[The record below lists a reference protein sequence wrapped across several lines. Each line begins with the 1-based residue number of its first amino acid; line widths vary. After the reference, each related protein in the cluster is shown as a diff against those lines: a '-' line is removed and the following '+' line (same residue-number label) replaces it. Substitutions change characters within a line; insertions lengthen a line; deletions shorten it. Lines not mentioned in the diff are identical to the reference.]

1 MKKHLLL
8 PVLAILLVAGATAWA
23 VSDRDPTVARDKG
36 PVRVDGLDTPPPGI
50 GPPRPP
56 GGAPMPGGGLQPP
69 GGPPPGGGGPQPP
82 MGFGGGAPGQPPFP
96 PGGGGSKIDY
106 KELIPTLIAAL
117 DDDDGDVRKAV
128 AVTLT
133 RIGQPAVDP
142 LLGVLKD
149 KDKSKASRA
158 NAAYVLGRIGS
169 PAREALPA
177 LTKALKESDRD
188 LRRRAAFALA
198 HVVSDYQGGM
208 SFPGGMLPGPGMGV
222 GGRRGGS
229 EELPDPGVVL
239 PSHEKS
245 SEKGDKPSDKTDRSK

>member
-1 MKKHLLL
+1 RPGPGHPRLADSPGTPGQERPHPTASATGIVLLGTVAGRYLQISLSRCSLAGVRRSVPLSFQENPVMKKHLLL

-69 GGPPPGGGGPQPP
+69 GGPPPGGGGPRPP

-96 PGGGGSKIDY
+96 PGGGGTKIDY

-169 PAREALPA
+169 PAREAL
-177 LTKALKESDRD
+177 
-188 LRRRAAFALA
+188 
-198 HVVSDYQGGM
+198 
-208 SFPGGMLPGPGMGV
+208 
-222 GGRRGGS
+222 
-229 EELPDPGVVL
+229 
-239 PSHEKS
+239 
-245 SEKGDKPSDKTDRSK
+245 